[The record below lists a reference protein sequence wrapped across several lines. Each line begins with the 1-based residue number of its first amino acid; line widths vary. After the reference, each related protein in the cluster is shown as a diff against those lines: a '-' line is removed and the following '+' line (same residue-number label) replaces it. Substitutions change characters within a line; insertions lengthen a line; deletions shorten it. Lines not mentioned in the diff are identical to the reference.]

1 MGLVIGIAPFYLYSD
16 SSRPWMCPVQA
27 FALWW
32 ILASQQVNHLDGF
45 IFRKKIGRDNI
56 SANST
61 DGMVCMILLSSF
73 PFPLSPFPLLHSL
86 PFYSIFLLPPFSSS
100 PSPLPFLVG
109 SSWWKLIDVTN
120 QTSESFLEC
129 FRNNLLDIKVD
140 PRPYGTHLFH
150 RGGCQY
156 FHLTCR
162 WSFQQICN
170 WGGWAEKFDNPG
182 TIFKYLLSWNDNPNA
197 EREHYM
203 NPGRPGTDPC
213 PACGRTCHCA

>member
-1 MGLVIGIAPFYLYSD
+1 MDVSCAGFCLVVDSCFPAGEPLGWLYLPQENWQRQYQCQLHGWDGVYDSPF
-16 SSRPWMCPVQA
+16 
-27 FALWW
+27 
-32 ILASQQVNHLDGF
+32 
-45 IFRKKIGRDNI
+45 
-56 SANST
+56 
-61 DGMVCMILLSSF
+61 LLSF
-73 PFPLSPFPLLHSL
+73 PPFPLSPFPLLHSL

-140 PRPYGTHLFH
+140 PRPYGTHLFR

-156 FHLTCR
+156 FHLTRR